1 MKINNKFFIAAF
13 AAILIFSSCSN
24 DDSKPEEVIE
34 TSNSRYVFQIAS
46 VGTDGR
52 ATYIV
57 PTDNITTGT
66 ISTTG
71 VGTETDGYS
80 FINQNNMI
88 FGLVW
93 STQGPIT
100 PYALNT
106 LGKVQKMGEPVN
118 AVRALA
124 YGAINDD
131 KFMFTSNPDLASP
144 EVSIMEYDAKNF
156 VISKRSSVNSLTMTG
171 VNELAGFTGVCQVG
185 SDKIFLPYYTDTGV
199 SGVATS
205 NNDKMWVAILKY
217 PELTLEKIISDERAD
232 YSGNW
237 FSQTSMKQIEDGDV
251 YAWCSA
257 YNSKNPSSFLR
268 IKKGTTEFDKTYF
281 FDVEAKTAGRKIV
294 RGRYLANGKW
304 LLAIE
309 AGPRVITRDT
319 DGANPADVKIAI
331 ADVKAQTIT
340 YVANIPQYETPWYDF
355 PAYYEGDGK
364 TVQFVL
370 RESAER
376 YRVYTIDMNAATATK
391 GAEIIGSNV
400 SSISKLKY

>member
-1 MKINNKFFIAAF
+1 MKINNRFFIAAL
-13 AAILIFSSCSN
+13 AAVVLFSSCSN
-24 DDSKPEEVIE
+24 DDDKTEEVIAA
-34 TSNSRYVFQIAS
+34 NSRYVFQIAS
-46 VGTDGR
+46 VGTDGG

-66 ISTTG
+66 ISTAG

-100 PYALNT
+100 PYKLAEN
-106 LGKVQKMGEPVN
+106 GKVQKMGEPVN

-124 YGAINDD
+124 YGTVNDD
-131 KFMFTSNPDLASP
+131 RFLFASNGSLAAP
-144 EVSIMEYDAKNF
+144 EAAIMDYDTKNF
-156 VISKRSSVNSLTMTG
+156 IISKRASLNTLTMTG
-171 VNELAGFTGVCQVG
+171 INELATFTGVCQVDN
-185 SDKIFLPYYTDTGV
+185 DKIFLPYYTATGV
-199 SGVATS
+199 SGVATTQ
-205 NNDKMWVAILKY
+205 NDSMWVAVLKY
-217 PELTLEKIISDERAD
+217 PELTLEKVIRDGRAS

-237 FSQTSMKQIEDGDV
+237 FSMTSMKQIEDGDT

-257 YNSKNPSSFLR
+257 YKSKNPSSFLR
-268 IKKGTTEFDKTYF
+268 VKKGTTEFDKNYF
-281 FDVEAKTAGRKIV
+281 FDVEAKTGGRKIV
-294 RGRYLANGKW
+294 RGRYLANGKF

-309 AGPRVITRDT
+309 AGPREVVPSRGGGD
-319 DGANPADVKIAI
+319 PADVKIAI

-340 YVANIPQYETPWYDF
+340 YVANIPQYEAPWYDF

-364 TVQFVL
+364 TAQFVL

-400 SSISKLKY
+400 SSITKLKY

>member
-281 FDVEAKTAGRKIV
+281 FDVEAKTGGRKIV